1 MGKRSIGDAMKIPDS
16 GQFIGSLIGQCLG
29 DAIGYPVEGRSPQ
42 DCRDFMRELIEE
54 GPGIEKRIGRAFGQY
69 SDDSQLARELIL
81 SYIARKRFDPVD
93 YSARIADLFSR
104 GLVIGGG
111 VATREAAMRLARG
124 IPWDHAG
131 APSPSAGNGSAM
143 RAGPIGMMFFDDR
156 ASLVSAARDQGFI
169 THQDSRC
176 SAGAV
181 AIAGAVSLALTH
193 ARIDYMH
200 FLEEIAG
207 LAGMVDPAA
216 RDAYAS
222 LADWVS
228 LEPAQALESM
238 VNAGYAMGEI
248 EDWQGITPF
257 VTGSVMWSLYSFLHS
272 PESYLDAI
280 ATAVWV
286 GGDVDTTAAMAGA
299 ISGAY
304 LGLGNIPQSLAENLT
319 DQGRWGFEDL
329 IGLASDLY
337 EIKVQLE
344 ISEPYP

>member
-1 MGKRSIGDAMKIPDS
+1 MKIPDS

-131 APSPSAGNGSAM
+131 APRPSAGNGSAM
-143 RAGPIGMMFFDDR
+143 RAGPIGLMFFDDFK
-156 ASLVSAARDQGFI
+156 SLVNAAQDQGII
-169 THQDSRC
+169 THKDIRC

-181 AIAGAVSLALTH
+181 AIAGAVGLALEQKE
-193 ARIDYMH
+193 IDTVN
-200 FLEEIAG
+200 FLTEIAK
-207 LAGMVDPAA
+207 LSAMIDPAA
-216 RDAYAS
+216 ETVFTE
-222 LADWVS
+222 LIDWVD
-228 LEPAQALESM
+228 LDPGEALKSI
-238 VNAGYAMGEI
+238 VLAGYAMGSV
-248 EDWQGITPF
+248 DNWQGLTPF
-257 VTGSVMWSLYSFLHS
+257 VTGSVLWSLYSFLHTPHS
-272 PESYLDAI
+272 FLDTM
-280 ATAVWV
+280 ATAIGV

-299 ISGAY
+299 VSGAY
-304 LGLGNIPQSLAENLT
+304 LGIENLPQNLAEYLT
-319 DQGRWGFEDL
+319 DQGEWGYEDL
-329 IGLASDLY
+329 IQLAVTLY
-337 EIKVQLE
+337 EIKVQLG

>member
-1 MGKRSIGDAMKIPDS
+1 MKIPDS
-16 GQFIGSLIGQCLG
+16 GHFIGSLIGQCLG
-29 DAIGYPVEGRSPQ
+29 DAIGFPVEGRPPQ
-42 DCRDFMRELIEE
+42 DCRDFMRELIEAGSE
-54 GPGIEKRIGRAFGQY
+54 IEKRIGPAFGQY

-81 SYIARKRFDPVD
+81 SYVSRKRFDPVD

-104 GLVIGGG
+104 DLIIGGG
-111 VATREAAMRLARG
+111 VATRESAMRLAQG
-124 IPWDHAG
+124 IPWDLAG

-143 RAGPIGMMFFDDR
+143 RAGPIGLMFFDDR

-193 ARIDYMH
+193 SRIDPAG

-216 RDAYAS
+216 REAYAS

-228 LEPAQALESM
+228 LEPEEALESM
-238 VNAGYAMGEI
+238 VDAGYAMGEV
-248 EDWQGITPF
+248 EDWQGLTPF
-257 VTGSVMWSLYSFLHS
+257 VTGSVIWSLYSFLHS
-272 PESYLDAI
+272 PGSYLDTI
-280 ATAVWV
+280 TTAVWV

-299 ISGAY
+299 ISGAH
-304 LGLGNIPQSLAENLT
+304 LGLGNIPQDLAEKLT
-319 DQGRWGFEDL
+319 DQGQWSFEDL
-329 IGLASDLY
+329 IELASELY
-337 EIKVQLE
+337 EIKVQLG